1 MDSYLENV
9 LNRFVIATLET
20 PTRYLVFKDN
30 NITFTKHIAK
40 STKAASRNTARTIR
54 DEFYAYTGM
63 TEIELVILPVKI
75 SYEIIQEE
83 NSMIEG
89 VISGVIS

>member
-1 MDSYLENV
+1 MKNYLEKT
-9 LNRFVIATLET
+9 LNRYVIATLET

-40 STKAASRNTARTIR
+40 STKSASKNTARTIK

-63 TEIELVILPVKI
+63 TDIELVILPVKI

-89 VISGVIS
+89 VVSEIIF